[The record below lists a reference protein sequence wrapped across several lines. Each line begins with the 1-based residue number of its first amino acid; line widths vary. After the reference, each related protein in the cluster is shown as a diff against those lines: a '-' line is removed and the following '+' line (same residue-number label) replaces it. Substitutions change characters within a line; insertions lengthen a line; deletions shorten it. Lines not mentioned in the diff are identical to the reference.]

1 MNKEG
6 VEEVVEEKHQMNKT
20 GSRTLGLLVVL
31 GHQNQQSK
39 YLWVEVVDGG
49 DYEEILTGLLGCT
62 WAGRQ
67 LDRCWGEFAVV
78 IVIWTGDACGDDGG
92 DSKAEEDRVVGARSF
107 GAAAP
112 MGGVWILVLAN

>member
-67 LDRCWGEFAVV
+67 LG
-78 IVIWTGDACGDDGG
+78 
-92 DSKAEEDRVVGARSF
+92 VGVSS
-107 GAAAP
+107 P
-112 MGGVWILVLAN
+112 S